1 MYFLAAVS
9 SIRRAGESQNGA
21 VLNVQQGILNRRVS
35 SKRGIEVKQ
44 PEVGSIKFIPMSKLK
59 QDHYKVSPRKPDE
72 PESAEGKSSNNY
84 LQGRGAQFN
93 TKNRFLKDEITR
105 EHIEGID
112 DWSEDNSATQYL
124 EQEAK
129 TIVNKIDSPDVGMSY
144 SMNPYA
150 GCEHGCIYCYARNVH
165 EYWGYSAGLD
175 FERKIIVKKNAPQLL
190 RKFLM
195 HAKWQATPI
204 MLSGNTDCYQP
215 AEQKYRLTRAL
226 LEVCNEFNQPVGIL
240 TKNSWIIKDKDILE
254 EMARKRLVSAMVS
267 ITSFNE
273 DLRRVME
280 PRTTTAKQKLK
291 VIEELSSVG
300 VRMGVMM
307 GPMIPGLNEHEMQRI
322 MKAAKDNGATFTAY
336 TFIRLNGA
344 IKFLFHDWLYK
355 NFPDRADKVWHLV
368 EQSHD
373 GKVNDSR
380 WGVRMR
386 GEGNI
391 AQMVA
396 QQYKKYGKLYGMNAE
411 EWSLDTTIFRRPG
424 EQGKLF

>member
-1 MYFLAAVS
+1 
-9 SIRRAGESQNGA
+9 
-21 VLNVQQGILNRRVS
+21 
-35 SKRGIEVKQ
+35 
-44 PEVGSIKFIPMSKLK
+44 MSGKLK
-59 QDHYKVSPRKPDE
+59 QDHYKAAPKRHDLNNESTPADEGQKPD
-72 PESAEGKSSNNY
+72 NY
-84 LQGRGAQFN
+84 FVGRGAQFN
-93 TKNRFLKDEITR
+93 TKNRFLKDERTR

-112 DWSEDNSATQYL
+112 DWSDENVATQYM
-124 EQEAK
+124 EQESK
-129 TIVNKIDSPDVGMSY
+129 TIVNKVDSPDVGMMY
-144 SMNPYA
+144 SMNTYA

-195 HAKWQATPI
+195 NPKWVCAPL

-215 AEQKYRLTRAL
+215 AEQIYRLTRGM

-240 TKNSWIIKDKDILE
+240 TKNSWILKDKDVLQ
-254 EMARKRLVSAMVS
+254 EMAKKRLVSAMVS

-291 VIEELSSVG
+291 VINELSSAG

-322 MKAAKDNGATFTAY
+322 MKEAKDNGATFTAY

-355 NFPDRADKVWHLV
+355 NFPDRADRVWHMV

-373 GKVNDSR
+373 GQVNDTR

-386 GEGNI
+386 GEGPI

-424 EQGKLF
+424 EQGRLF

>member
-1 MYFLAAVS
+1 
-9 SIRRAGESQNGA
+9 
-21 VLNVQQGILNRRVS
+21 
-35 SKRGIEVKQ
+35 
-44 PEVGSIKFIPMSKLK
+44 MSEKLQ
-59 QDHYKVSPRKPDE
+59 QDHFKVKPKQQ
-72 PESAEGKSSNNY
+72 ESAELPTNEEGRESNEQY
-84 LQGRGAQFN
+84 LYGRGAQIN
-93 TKNRFLKDEITR
+93 TKNRFLKDERTR

-112 DWSEDNSATQYL
+112 DWSEENVPTQYL
-124 EQEAK
+124 EQESK
-129 TIVNKIDSPDVGMSY
+129 TIVNKVESPDVGMSY

-175 FERKIIVKKNAPQLL
+175 FERKIIIKKNAPQLL

-195 HAKWQATPI
+195 NPKWNCHPI

-215 AEQKYRLTRAL
+215 AEQKYRLTRGL

-240 TKNSWIIKDKDILE
+240 TKNSWILKDKDVLQ
-254 EMARKRLVSAMVS
+254 EMAKKRLVSAMVS

-291 VIEELSSVG
+291 VIEELSNAG
-300 VRMGVMM
+300 VRMGIMM

-322 MKAAKDNGATFTAY
+322 MKAARDNGATFTAY

-355 NFPDRADKVWHLV
+355 NFPDRADRVWHLV

-373 GKVNDSR
+373 GKVNDTR

-386 GEGNI
+386 GEGSI

>member
-1 MYFLAAVS
+1 
-9 SIRRAGESQNGA
+9 
-21 VLNVQQGILNRRVS
+21 
-35 SKRGIEVKQ
+35 
-44 PEVGSIKFIPMSKLK
+44 MSEKLQ
-59 QDHYKVSPRKPDE
+59 QDHFRVTPKKH
-72 PESAEGKSSNNY
+72 ESAEPSPSGGDGGGEY

-112 DWSEDNSATQYL
+112 DWSEENVPTQYL
-124 EQEAK
+124 EQESK
-129 TIVNKIDSPDVGMSY
+129 TIVNKVDSPDVGMMY

-175 FERKIIVKKNAPQLL
+175 FERKIIVKVNAPQLL

-195 HAKWQATPI
+195 NPKWQCTPL

-215 AEQKYRLTRAL
+215 AEQKYRLTRAM
-226 LEVCNEFNQPVGIL
+226 LEVCSEFNQPVGIL
-240 TKNSWIIKDKDILE
+240 TKNSWILKDKDVLQ
-254 EMARKRLVSAMVS
+254 EMAKKRLVSAMVS

-291 VIEELSSVG
+291 VINELSNAG
-300 VRMGVMM
+300 VRMGIMM

-322 MKAAKDNGATFTAY
+322 MKAAKDNGASFTAY

-355 NFPDRADKVWHLV
+355 NFPDRADKVWHLI

-373 GKVNDSR
+373 GKVNDTR

-386 GEGNI
+386 GEGAI
-391 AQMVA
+391 AKMVA
-396 QQYKKYGKLYGMNAE
+396 QQYRKYGKLYGMNAE
-411 EWSLDTTIFRRPG
+411 EWSLDTSLFRRPG
-424 EQGKLF
+424 EQGRLF

>member
-1 MYFLAAVS
+1 MP
-9 SIRRAGESQNGA
+9 G
-21 VLNVQQGILNRRVS
+21 QQ
-35 SKRGIEVKQ
+35 
-44 PEVGSIKFIPMSKLK
+44 
-59 QDHYKVSPRKPDE
+59 QDHFKVTPKKHE
-72 PESAEGKSSNNY
+72 GAEVNPGDNDQGKNGEQY
-84 LQGRGAQFN
+84 LQGRGAQMN
-93 TKNRFLKDEITR
+93 TKNRFLKNEITR

-112 DWSEDNSATQYL
+112 DWTEENVPTQYL
-124 EQEAK
+124 EQESK
-129 TIVNKIDSPDVGMSY
+129 TIVNKVESPDVGMSY

-175 FERKIIVKKNAPQLL
+175 FERKIIVKKNAVQLL

-195 HAKWQATPI
+195 HPKWDATPI

-215 AEQKYRLTRAL
+215 AEQKYRLTRGL
-226 LEVCNEFNQPVGIL
+226 LEVCNEFNQSVGIL
-240 TKNSWIIKDKDILE
+240 TKNSWILKDIDLLQ
-254 EMARKRLVSAMVS
+254 EMAKKRLVSAMVS

-291 VIEELSSVG
+291 VINELSNAG

-322 MKAAKDNGATFTAY
+322 MKAAKENGATFTAY

-344 IKFLFHDWLYK
+344 IKILFRDWLFK

-368 EQSHD
+368 ESSHN
-373 GKVNDSR
+373 GQVNDSR
-380 WGVRMR
+380 FGVRMR
-386 GEGNI
+386 GEGAI

-411 EWSLDTTIFRRPG
+411 EWHLNTSIFRRPG
-424 EQGKLF
+424 EQGRLF

>member
-1 MYFLAAVS
+1 VSKRPSVLLFPVLTVFPAILENSFPVS
-9 SIRRAGESQNGA
+9 SGSTKQYQHVSKEPLRQDA
-21 VLNVQQGILNRRVS
+21 VKVQTTKNTETG
-35 SKRGIEVKQ
+35 
-44 PEVGSIKFIPMSKLK
+44 
-59 QDHYKVSPRKPDE
+59 
-72 PESAEGKSSNNY
+72 NY
-84 LQGRGAQFN
+84 LQGRGAQIN
-93 TKNRFLKDEITR
+93 TKNRFLKDERTR

-112 DWSEDNSATQYL
+112 DWEEGDARTVYM
-124 EQEAK
+124 EQESK
-129 TIVNKIDSPDVGMSY
+129 SIVNKVESPDVGMGY

-195 HAKWQATPI
+195 HKNWDATPI

-215 AEQKYRLTRAL
+215 AEQQYRLTRAL

-240 TKNSWIIKDKDILE
+240 TKNSWILKDKDLLQ
-254 EMARKRLVSAMVS
+254 EMAKKQIVSAMVS

-280 PRTTTAKQKLK
+280 PRTTTAVQKLK
-291 VIEELSSVG
+291 VINELSSAG
-300 VRMGVMM
+300 VRMGIMM
-307 GPMIPGLNEHEMQRI
+307 GPMIPGLNEHEMHRI
-322 MKAAKDNGATFTAY
+322 MKASRDNGATFTAY

-344 IKFLFHDWLYK
+344 IKLLFHDWLYK
-355 NFPDRADKVWHLV
+355 NFPDRADKVWHLI

-386 GEGNI
+386 GEGSI
-391 AQMVA
+391 AKLVA
-396 QQYKKYGKLYGMNAE
+396 DQYKKYGKLYGMNAE
-411 EWSLDTTIFRRPG
+411 EWSLNRSLFRRPR

>member
-1 MYFLAAVS
+1 MSGKLQQDHFKVMPKKHEPAD
-9 SIRRAGESQNGA
+9 
-21 VLNVQQGILNRRVS
+21 LNVS
-35 SKRGIEVKQ
+35 A
-44 PEVGSIKFIPMSKLK
+44 
-59 QDHYKVSPRKPDE
+59 DE
-72 PESAEGKSSNNY
+72 LDQHNPNQY
-84 LQGRGAQFN
+84 LDGRGAQFN
-93 TKNRFLKDEITR
+93 TKNKFLKNEITR
-105 EHIEGID
+105 EHAEGID
-112 DWSEDNSATQYL
+112 DWENANIPTLYM
-124 EQEAK
+124 EQDSK
-129 TIVNKIDSPDVGMSY
+129 TIVNKVESPDVGMMY

-175 FERKIIVKKNAPQLL
+175 FERRIIVKKNAPQLL

-195 HAKWQATPI
+195 NPKWDATPI

-215 AEQKYRLTRAL
+215 AEQTYRLTRGL
-226 LEVCNEFNQPVGIL
+226 LEVCNEFNQSVGIL
-240 TKNSWIIKDKDILE
+240 TKNSWILKDKDVLQ
-254 EMARKRLVSAMVS
+254 EMAKKRIVSAMVS

-291 VIEELSSVG
+291 VINELSSAG
-300 VRMGVMM
+300 VRMGIMM

-322 MKAAKDNGATFTAY
+322 MKAARDNGATFTAY

-344 IKFLFHDWLYK
+344 IKFLFHNWLYK
-355 NFPDRADKVWHLV
+355 NFPDRADRVWHNI
-368 EQSHD
+368 ENSHD
-373 GKVNDSR
+373 GKVNDTR

-386 GEGNI
+386 GEGPI
-391 AQMVA
+391 AQLVA

-411 EWSLDTTIFRRPG
+411 GWHLDTTIFRRPG

>member
-1 MYFLAAVS
+1 MPL
-9 SIRRAGESQNGA
+9 
-21 VLNVQQGILNRRVS
+21 RVS
-35 SKRGIEVKQ
+35 PCLPVSVVKK
-44 PEVGSIKFIPMSKLK
+44 IFIMDNQLK
-59 QDHYKVSPRKPDE
+59 QDNCKVKVKQQE
-72 PESAEGKSSNNY
+72 EGSQY
-84 LQGRGAQFN
+84 LQGRGAQIN
-93 TKNRFLKDEITR
+93 TKNKFLKNEKTK
-105 EHIEGID
+105 EHIEAID
-112 DWSEDNSATQYL
+112 DWEESNTDTQYL
-124 EQEAK
+124 EQESK
-129 TIVNKIDSPDVGMSY
+129 TIVNKVESPDVGMMY

-190 RKFLM
+190 RKFLN
-195 HAKWQATPI
+195 HPKWDATPI

-215 AEQKYRLTRAL
+215 AEQIYRLTRGL

-240 TKNSWIIKDKDILE
+240 TKNSWILKDKDVLQ
-254 EMARKRLVSAMVS
+254 EMGKKKIVSAMVS

-291 VIEELSSVG
+291 VINELSSAG
-300 VRMGVMM
+300 VRMGIMM

-322 MKAAKDNGATFTAY
+322 MKAARDNGATFTAY

-344 IKFLFHDWLYK
+344 IKLLFHDWLYK
-355 NFPDRADKVWHLV
+355 NFPDRADKVWHLI
-368 EQSHD
+368 EHSHD
-373 GKVNDSR
+373 GRVNDSR

-386 GEGNI
+386 GEGAI

-411 EWSLDTTIFRRPG
+411 EWSLDRSIFRRPG
-424 EQGKLF
+424 GQIKMF

>member
-1 MYFLAAVS
+1 MDNIKS
-9 SIRRAGESQNGA
+9 NTNRNDIDSIN
-21 VLNVQQGILNRRVS
+21 QQ
-35 SKRGIEVKQ
+35 
-44 PEVGSIKFIPMSKLK
+44 
-59 QDHYKVSPRKPDE
+59 QDQKK
-72 PESAEGKSSNNY
+72 Y
-84 LQGRGAQFN
+84 LTGRGAQIN
-93 TKNRFLKDEITR
+93 TKNRFLKNEITR

-112 DWSEDNSATQYL
+112 EWEEEDVKTVYL
-124 EQEAK
+124 EQESK
-129 TIVNKIDSPDVGMSY
+129 SIVNKVDSPDVGMSY

-195 HAKWQATPI
+195 KKDWDATPI

-215 AEQKYRLTRAL
+215 AEQHYRLTRKL
-226 LEVCNEFNQPVGIL
+226 IEVCNEFNQPVGIL
-240 TKNSWIIKDKDILE
+240 TKNAAILKDIDVLR
-254 EMARKRLVSAMVS
+254 EMAKKKIVSAMVS

-291 VIEELSSVG
+291 VINELSNAG
-300 VRMGVMM
+300 VRMGIMM

-322 MKAAKDNGATFTAY
+322 MKAASDNGATFTAY

-355 NFPDRADKVWHLV
+355 NFPDRADKVWHLI

-373 GKVNDSR
+373 GKVNDTR
-380 WGVRMR
+380 WGLRMR
-386 GEGNI
+386 GEGSI
-391 AQMVA
+391 AQVVN
-396 QQYKKYGKLYGMNAE
+396 QQYKNYGKLYGMNAE
-411 EWSLDTTIFRRPG
+411 EWSLNRSLFKKPG
-424 EQGKLF
+424 EQIKLF

>member
-1 MYFLAAVS
+1 
-9 SIRRAGESQNGA
+9 
-21 VLNVQQGILNRRVS
+21 
-35 SKRGIEVKQ
+35 
-44 PEVGSIKFIPMSKLK
+44 MSEKLK
-59 QDHYKVSPRKPDE
+59 QDHFKIRAKDQEDASQ
-72 PESAEGKSSNNY
+72 Y

-93 TKNRFLKDEITR
+93 TKNKFLKDERTR
-105 EHIEGID
+105 EHVEGID
-112 DWSEDNSATQYL
+112 DWSEENVSTQYL
-124 EQEAK
+124 EQESK
-129 TIVNKIDSPDVGMSY
+129 TIVNKVDSPDVGMMY

-190 RKFLM
+190 RKFLN
-195 HAKWQATPI
+195 HQKWDATPI

-215 AEQKYRLTRAL
+215 AEQIYRLTRGL

-240 TKNSWIIKDKDILE
+240 TKNSWILKDKDVLQ
-254 EMARKRLVSAMVS
+254 EMAKKRIVSAMVS

-291 VIEELSSVG
+291 VINELSSAG
-300 VRMGVMM
+300 VRMGIMM

-322 MKAAKDNGATFTAY
+322 MKEARDNGATFTAY

-344 IKFLFHDWLYK
+344 IKFLFHDWLYR
-355 NFPDRADKVWHLV
+355 NFPDRADKVWHLI
-368 EQSHD
+368 ENSHD
-373 GKVNDSR
+373 GSVHDSR

-386 GEGNI
+386 GEGPI
-391 AQMVA
+391 AKLVA
-396 QQYKKYGKLYGMNAE
+396 EQYKKYGRLYGMNAE
-411 EWSLDTTIFRRPG
+411 EWSLDRTIFRRPG
-424 EQGKLF
+424 GQIKMF